1 MRRGPSGNVSHPTD
15 SLPDMSYLETF
26 QPVLEPDVD
35 PYADPFADPVR
46 YLGEYGIEAELVAEV
61 ARLPEAA

>member
-1 MRRGPSGNVSHPTD
+1 
-15 SLPDMSYLETF
+15 MSYLETF
-26 QPVLEPDVD
+26 QPVLKPDVD